1 MCGHVSVQVT
11 AKNAEREDPPREH
24 TKSGAST
31 GREAGQS
38 SSAREGPAW
47 NPFRPHS
54 RARLVSCTHVWP
66 LVRLA
71 ATWVVPRRLCGQP
84 GRFEQ
89 IGLKPGS
96 QPAGGGEEARVPV
109 PVPPSVP
116 GVPTRRVGLW
126 HPCRLLGQRSVR
138 PSSNRRDFFEATLKH
153 TVCELSAH
161 RARER
166 CLLCGRA

>member
-11 AKNAEREDPPREH
+11 AKDTEREDPPREH

-47 NPFRPHS
+47 SPFRPHS
-54 RARLVSCTHVWP
+54 RARLVSRTHVWP

-89 IGLKPGS
+89 IGLKSGS
-96 QPAGGGEEARVPV
+96 QPRGQARKRGCRCLPLHQEFPLAG
-109 PVPPSVP
+109 S
-116 GVPTRRVGLW
+116 GLW
-126 HPCRLLGQRSVR
+126 HPCRLLAQRSVR
-138 PSSNRRDFFEATLKH
+138 PSSNRRDFFEATLKR

-161 RARER
+161 RAREWR
-166 CLLCGRA
+166 LPCGRA